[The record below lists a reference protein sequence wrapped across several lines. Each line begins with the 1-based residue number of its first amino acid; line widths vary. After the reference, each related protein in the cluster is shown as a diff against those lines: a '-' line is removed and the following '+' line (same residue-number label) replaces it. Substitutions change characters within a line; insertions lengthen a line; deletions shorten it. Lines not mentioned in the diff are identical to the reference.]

1 MSSKKVYT
9 NNPDII
15 IYENI
20 LTNEDCDKIAS
31 FMIDAKKHNPNFGTG
46 MPWEKGNNMFLHDIP
61 DRFQDC
67 ILSYRERLTS
77 VVSEEYHKILYPTH
91 SDMVLWNEGDFMIPH
106 VDNGSR
112 GTEQDRINLGFRD
125 YSAVTYLNDDF
136 EGGETFVE
144 DYTNTPKSGSVIV
157 FPSGFEH
164 GVKEVIKGK
173 RVTFAMWF
181 TENASKIE
189 HIQQKNF

>member
-1 MSSKKVYT
+1 MSQKVHT
-9 NNPDII
+9 SNPDII
-15 IYENI
+15 IYDNI
-20 LTNEDCDKIAS
+20 LVNEDCDKIAS
-31 FMIDAKKHNPNFGTG
+31 FMIESKKHNPNFGTD
-46 MPWEKGNNMFLHDIP
+46 MPWQKGNNMFLHDIP
-61 DRFQDC
+61 DRFRDS
-67 ILSYRERLTS
+67 ILSYRSLLTS
-77 VVSEEYHKILYPTH
+77 IVSEEYHKILYPTH
-91 SDMVLWNEGDFMIPH
+91 SDMVLWNEGDYMTPH

-112 GTEQDRINLGFRD
+112 GTEQDRIDLGFRD

-157 FPSGFEH
+157 FPSRYEH

-181 TENASKIE
+181 TENSSKIE
-189 HIQQKNF
+189 HVYPKNF